1 MGPPPRL
8 NASRMGDHLPGGH
21 HEPIRPSDQ
30 YRPRDV
36 RLLTTGTR
44 DATSCNDVR
53 RARLDLGMSERFVA
67 WFDAAKQSLDV
78 GGRET

>member
-1 MGPPPRL
+1 MK
-8 NASRMGDHLPGGH
+8 
-21 HEPIRPSDQ
+21 
-30 YRPRDV
+30 

-44 DATSCNDVR
+44 DATSRNDVR
-53 RARLDLGMSERFVA
+53 RARLDRGMSERFVA